1 MKAHYLIII
10 LCLLG
15 AGCKKAP
22 IISQTTDEVNI
33 TGYLEKYPE
42 KYSEFLKIINITG
55 DVGFLGV
62 YGAYTLFVPT
72 NEAIALYLKSTGH
85 SSVDQ
90 VDVQTLKDIVKF
102 SCLQDTITT
111 ATFSDGKLPTLTM
124 YGQYLITGTINTKG
138 ETHITVNRQAN
149 IIEPNVRVGNGIMH
163 IIDNVITPATLTIAG
178 MLENDP
184 RYTIFTQA
192 LKATGLYDT
201 LNILPSDNPDTSRAW
216 LTVLAETDSV
226 IQAAGFSDYAALKA
240 RYSNTGN
247 PALPE
252 DSLHLYV
259 NYHILYGVKYL
270 ADIVLATSHTTLA
283 PLEVVTSKL
292 SGQQV
297 LINDDIFNNVHEI
310 GVELERSNSDNSS
323 TNGVFHKVLGH
334 FAVKIRN
341 PFPVYWDVA
350 DFPEIRNQPA
360 YFRKQN
366 YVYVLTNMPA
376 DFSTPGPQGM
386 TYTVGSTYVNG
397 DYLQIPLGGPNRSSY
412 IDMRTPLLVKG
423 KYKVWICYRNQKQ
436 SSSSNNLNQVSI
448 DGEVMQRTMNFTTA
462 MPASSEGEMEAQGW
476 KWYTD
481 PVNNAWGG
489 RLVGTIDIKT
499 TERHMLRL
507 TTLQGTQNTNN
518 LDMIHFIPQDM
529 DQLYPRFKVDGTQVP
544 RP

>member
-1 MKAHYLIII
+1 MKAHYLI
-10 LCLLG
+10 LLLLLL
-15 AGCKKAP
+15 AGCKKTP

-42 KYSEFLKIINITG
+42 KYAEFLKIINITG

-72 NEAIALYLKSTGH
+72 NDAIALYLKSTGH
-85 SSVDQ
+85 TSVDQ

-111 ATFSDGKLPTLTM
+111 TTFSDGKLPTLTM
-124 YGQYLITGTINTKG
+124 YGQYLVTGTVNIKG

-149 IIEPNVRVGNGIMH
+149 IVEPNIRVGNGIIH

-178 MLENDP
+178 MLEHDP
-184 RYTIFTQA
+184 RYAIFTQA

-201 LNILPSDNPDTSRAW
+201 LNILPASNPDTGRAW

-226 IQAAGFSDYAALKA
+226 IQAAGFSDFAALKA
-240 RYSNTGN
+240 RYSNTGD
-247 PALPE
+247 PAKLQ

-259 NYHILYGVKYL
+259 AYHLLYGVKYL

-283 PLEVVTSKL
+283 PLEVITSKL

-297 LINDDIFNNVHEI
+297 LINDDVFNNVHEI
-310 GVELERSNSDNSS
+310 GVELERNNSDNSA
-323 TNGVFHKVLGH
+323 TNGVIHKVLGH

-366 YVYVLTNMPA
+366 YAYVLTNMPA
-376 DFSTPGPQGM
+376 DFSTPGPQGI

-397 DYLQIPLGGPNRSSY
+397 DYLQIPLGGPGRSAY
-412 IDMRTPLLVKG
+412 VDMRTPLLVKG

-462 MPASSEGEMEAQGW
+462 MPASTEGEMEAQGW

-507 TTLQGTQNTNN
+507 TTLQGTQNNNN